1 MRRYYFNIWWC
12 LLLFLCP
19 FGLTANDFS
28 LLSQGTLL
36 LGGYGIFWGGASVR
50 PLQLVVATTRA
61 LFWFRGLQVARGAL
75 LHKAMNAVGQQV
87 LCTFPQ
93 YIVQRKKNILQRGKR
108 GPTMEETHPMPWLPW
123 FHKFTE
129 LAEGRACPGIG
140 LPRGLAIGLPRP
152 RLPGLPR
159 PRLMLLMPR
168 LPSPRARLL
177 EFLAPM
183 PVLNLRARSLAKLI
197 VSRSLR

>member
-1 MRRYYFNIWWC
+1 MRRCYFNIWWC
-12 LLLFLCP
+12 FLLFLCP

-93 YIVQRKKNILQRGKR
+93 YIMQRKKLYCNGEKEDRQWKRLTQCLDCPGSTSSPSWQRG
-108 GPTMEETHPMPWLPW
+108 
-123 FHKFTE
+123 E
-129 LAEGRACPGIG
+129 LAPASDCRED
-140 LPRGLAIGLPRP
+140 LP
-152 RLPGLPR
+152 
-159 PRLMLLMPR
+159 
-168 LPSPRARLL
+168 
-177 EFLAPM
+177 
-183 PVLNLRARSLAKLI
+183 
-197 VSRSLR
+197 